1 MQWKKIVSFLQRR
14 KRRDRGLPW
23 NDLKIRVRRH
33 LLNIANQSR
42 RSAARDGNDVPGS
55 WNSEWI
61 DSNEF
66 SGRGRTS
73 LRGTTVLG
81 ERSSLRANGG
91 YLPVARQN
99 TICHV
104 AADTKFILSFFVSLS
119 LTLSL
124 PSFFLFRSIEGRRV
138 CGIKFFA
145 TDKMNFKF
153 SHSLFNNIERRDG
166 DTFRWPFW
174 MYRGCTWN
182 NVSFLRTFDPF
193 FLLLRG

>member
-1 MQWKKIVSFLQRR
+1 MYPVRGIPNGSIQTSFRDAVGRVYEERR
-14 KRRDRGLPW
+14 YWAKG
-23 NDLKIRVRRH
+23 VRCGRMVD
-33 LLNIANQSR
+33 ICR
-42 RSAARDGNDVPGS
+42 WPARTR
-55 WNSEWI
+55 
-61 DSNEF
+61 F
-66 SGRGRTS
+66 ATS
-73 LRGTTVLG
+73 LPTRNLFSLF
-81 ERSSLRANGG
+81 SSL
-91 YLPVARQN
+91 
-99 TICHV
+99 
-104 AADTKFILSFFVSLS
+104 SLS
-119 LTLSL
+119 LTHSL

-193 FLLLRG
+193 FFVITRVILCSNSFLSMMINVNNKCCG

>member
-1 MQWKKIVSFLQRR
+1 MRRR
-14 KRRDRGLPW
+14 KKSSHNISIRVIFTAHTGIGNLAW

-91 YLPVARQN
+91 YLPVAR
-99 TICHV
+99 
-104 AADTKFILSFFVSLS
+104 
-119 LTLSL
+119 
-124 PSFFLFRSIEGRRV
+124 
-138 CGIKFFA
+138 
-145 TDKMNFKF
+145 
-153 SHSLFNNIERRDG
+153 
-166 DTFRWPFW
+166 
-174 MYRGCTWN
+174 
-182 NVSFLRTFDPF
+182 
-193 FLLLRG
+193 